1 MIDLD
6 KLLNFSSQDYIQNK
20 FEIMEQ
26 IREER
31 PVHTAKVSVLK
42 VYTVARYADCA
53 ALLKDPRVVRNR
65 TTATGGSRMPFPVP
79 KSVKPLIESMI
90 QQDDPNHK
98 RLRNL
103 VRHAFKPQAIKEL
116 EINIDRYSRQ
126 LLDELEKRSQFDLH
140 QDYALKIPV
149 RMTADMLGIEQ
160 SDMAVFQQTFGVLTN
175 GFSGW
180 RLFRTL
186 FRDLPKTVEFA
197 RQLIHK
203 KQKSPGDDIL
213 TGLIEAEIETDSGD
227 HRLSEDEL
235 VGMIFLLIVAGYE
248 TTVHLI
254 CNGMLTLLENPA
266 SLAEL
271 QTDPGLINSAV
282 EEILRHRGP
291 VQSTKPGYTT
301 EDIQLEGGLIPKG
314 KPVMPLFAAANHDPR
329 VFDNPQQ
336 FDIHRTPNHHLGF
349 GHGIHFCLGAHLAR
363 SEARL
368 GIANLINRFPDLRL
382 AVPASQLKL
391 ATLPGWHRY
400 ETMPLAIS

>member
-6 KLLNFSSQDYIQNK
+6 KPLNFSSQDYIQNK

-79 KSVKPLIESMI
+79 NSVKPLIESMI

-160 SDMAVFQQTFGVLTN
+160 SDMAVFQQTFGVC
-175 GFSGW
+175 S
-180 RLFRTL
+180 
-186 FRDLPKTVEFA
+186 A
-197 RQLIHK
+197 IC
-203 KQKSPGDDIL
+203 QKP
-213 TGLIEAEIETDSGD
+213 
-227 HRLSEDEL
+227 
-235 VGMIFLLIVAGYE
+235 
-248 TTVHLI
+248 
-254 CNGMLTLLENPA
+254 
-266 SLAEL
+266 
-271 QTDPGLINSAV
+271 
-282 EEILRHRGP
+282 
-291 VQSTKPGYTT
+291 
-301 EDIQLEGGLIPKG
+301 
-314 KPVMPLFAAANHDPR
+314 
-329 VFDNPQQ
+329 
-336 FDIHRTPNHHLGF
+336 
-349 GHGIHFCLGAHLAR
+349 
-363 SEARL
+363 
-368 GIANLINRFPDLRL
+368 
-382 AVPASQLKL
+382 
-391 ATLPGWHRY
+391 
-400 ETMPLAIS
+400 